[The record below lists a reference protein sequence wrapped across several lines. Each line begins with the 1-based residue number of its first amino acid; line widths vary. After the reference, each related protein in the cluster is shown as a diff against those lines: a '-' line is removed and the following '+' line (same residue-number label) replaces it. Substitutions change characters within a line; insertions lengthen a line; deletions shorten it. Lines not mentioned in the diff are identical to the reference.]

1 MKYLFILGRNIELS
15 KAEIFA
21 YFEKEENKILSFD
34 LVENGLLIDLEKLP
48 DKNIVDH
55 FGGVISIGKVL
66 EEGKVDLVIKNI
78 EKRELYFG
86 KKNNF
91 NYVLWNFTKDG
102 SEEEISVYLKK
113 RFRSEKLKATQKP
126 FSGLIRTQEGEEIK
140 NLTSKNIDEEFF
152 IFGDGKNLCF
162 GKVFEKCD
170 YEKLE
175 ARDMKKPF
183 RREELAIS
191 PRLAKIMINLSQ
203 VKSYEKILDPFCGI
217 GVVLQEALLQK
228 IDVIGIDKDHE
239 AVKGC
244 VKNMEWFSF
253 PKKHYK
259 IIYGDS
265 TRMKISEKIKA
276 LVTEPDL
283 GKILK
288 KIPKDGEA
296 KKTLED
302 FEILVIKVIN
312 NFKVNFEANSKIVFT
327 APLIKL
333 HSGKRISCNVER
345 IVNEIGLTLAEG
357 FPIKEFRENQIV
369 GREIFVL
376 KK

>member
-15 KAEIFA
+15 KQEVFS
-21 YFEKEENKILSFD
+21 YFEKEGNRILKFEIF
-34 LVENGLLIDLEKLP
+34 ENGLLIDLEKLP
-48 DKNIVDH
+48 DKNIVDN

-66 EEGKVDLVIKNI
+66 EEGKLDLVMKNI

-91 NYVLWNFTKDG
+91 NYVLWNFCKDN
-102 SEEEISVYLKK
+102 SEEELSIYLKK

-126 FSGLIRTQEGEEIK
+126 FSGFIKTQEGEEVK
-140 NLTSKNIDEEFF
+140 NIVSKNIDEEFF
-152 IFGDGKNLCF
+152 IFGNEKNLCF

-175 ARDMKKPF
+175 ARDMQKPV

-191 PRLAKIMINLSQ
+191 PRLAKIMVNLSQ
-203 VKSYEKILDPFCGI
+203 AKNYEKILDPFCGI
-217 GVVLQEALLQK
+217 GVVLQEALLQR
-228 IDVIGIDKDHE
+228 IDVLGIDRDSE

-244 VKNMEWFSF
+244 IKNLEWFNF

-259 IIYGDS
+259 VLHGDS
-265 TRMKISEKIKA
+265 TRLKISEKINA
-276 LVTEPDL
+276 IVSEPDL

-288 KIPKDGEA
+288 KIPKDSEA
-296 KKTLED
+296 KATLEG
-302 FEILVIKVIN
+302 FEKLIINVVN
-312 NFKVNFEANSKIVFT
+312 NFKNNFEGDARLVFT

-333 HSGKRISCNVER
+333 HSGKRMSCNFER
-345 IVNEIGLTLAEG
+345 IANETGFSLLEG

-376 KK
+376 EK